1 MATLTGP
8 AAVAVPAPATAT
20 GVRILDAAGIESV
33 RASVQAWLD
42 SHGVAELARLSDRM
56 LMTRA
61 TLVPVTKLQL
71 RTRYE
76 TRSVAS
82 KTEALQR
89 GAVPEKRNFRD
100 DSFPIWDHIAGAS
113 AADMQPGMLPPAVTK
128 KVRYSDLVKDCAA
141 CGAAGSTRCAKCG
154 GQGQAACRSCGGGRE
169 VDCSACSGAGEK
181 KCWTCNGY
189 GERKCDGCRS
199 GTRHNGERC
208 TLCHGRGYTR
218 CNECRDGIKA
228 CGACS
233 RRGSVR
239 CATCDAAGQVRCGG
253 CSGEGR
259 IACTPCAGSGTLV
272 TSLHLTASHAEKLAD
287 AWVLPPEYAAMV
299 PEEVSAWLQRHV
311 EVGAACELSAQQF
324 DGAPGLAQGAPATA
338 LGQAGQRLIEESKR
352 HVRYRSN
359 LERVDVSSGPV
370 ERIVRQWY
378 TEYALPLVK
387 VEYLFDGG
395 VLTLWTVAPGLATA
409 DHEQGYARKGSAVF
423 ASEGPV
429 TDYAGQGLAAA
440 AAALENGRL
449 GECGRR
455 AGGLL
460 QAFPGLTQAASLQA
474 AAVRSQRICASIG
487 SLLAVAGAVVLY
499 MAMAPMPPSAI
510 AMVGIGCALLAAA
523 APFALKRVVYRTR
536 TAALLAQCALVGAML
551 VPAVAGI

>member
-8 AAVAVPAPATAT
+8 AAVATPAAA
-20 GVRILDAAGIESV
+20 GVRILDAAGLAAV

-56 LMTRA
+56 LLTRA
-61 TLVPVTKLQL
+61 TLFPVTRLQL

-100 DSFPIWDHIAGAS
+100 DSFPIWDHIAGDS
-113 AADMQPGMLPPAVTK
+113 AADMHPGVLPPAVTK
-128 KVRYSDLVKDCAA
+128 KVRYSDLARDCAT

-154 GQGQAACRSCGGGRE
+154 GGGQAACRSCDGGRE
-169 VDCSACSGAGEK
+169 VDCAACSGAGEK
-181 KCWTCNGY
+181 KCWTCNGH

-228 CGACS
+228 CGTCS
-233 RRGSVR
+233 RRGRVR
-239 CATCDAAGQVRCGG
+239 CATCDAAGQVRCASCG
-253 CSGEGR
+253 GEGS
-259 IACTPCAGSGTLV
+259 IGCTPCAGSGTLV

-287 AWVLPPEYAAMV
+287 AWVMPPEYAVMV

-311 EVGAACELSAQQF
+311 EIGAACELSAQQF
-324 DGAPGLAQGAPATA
+324 ESAPNCSQHGAAATP
-338 LGQAGQRLIEESKR
+338 LGQAGQRLVEESAR

-359 LERVDVSSGPV
+359 LERVDVAGGPV

-387 VEYLFDGG
+387 VDYLFDGQA
-395 VLTLWTVAPGLATA
+395 LSLWTVAPGLATA
-409 DHEQGYARKGSAVF
+409 DHAQGFARKGSAVF
-423 ASEGPV
+423 AVEGPV
-429 TDYAGQGLAAA
+429 ADYAAQGLAAA
-440 AAALENGRL
+440 AAALANGRL
-449 GECGRR
+449 GECGRLAR
-455 AGGLL
+455 GLL
-460 QAFPGLTQAASLQA
+460 QAFPGSTQAASLQA
-474 AAVRSQRICASIG
+474 AAVRSQRIYASIG
-487 SLLAVAGAVVLY
+487 SLLAAVGAVALY
-499 MAMAPMPPSAI
+499 MARAPMPMSAV
-510 AMVGIGCALLAAA
+510 AMAGIGCGLLAAA
-523 APFALKRVVYRTR
+523 APFALKRVVCKTR
-536 TAALLAQCALVGAML
+536 TVAVLAQCALVGAML
-551 VPAVAGI
+551 VPAVAGV